1 MTATVSNFNYGAV
14 TPIAAY
20 VLAALGAALGLRC
33 TTRSLRRPHH
43 RARWL
48 ALGAVSFGCGIWTMH
63 FIAMIG
69 FDIEGAAVNYDR
81 NQTLLSLAVV
91 IVCVAAGMFLVG
103 YRGRSPFTLVA
114 AGIITG
120 NGVVT
125 MHGLGMNAIKI
136 DGSLHY
142 DGRIVIFSFVFTI
155 VIATAALWAAVSIH
169 ALWSS
174 MGASLIMGVAVT
186 GMHYIGMTALSVHL
200 GDQAVLQESTSN
212 LRFLMVML
220 VGPLA
225 VLLLASTIVMFDP
238 DMMIAD
244 DDQDTYRAAPASRAT
259 GSSSPAR

>member
-1 MTATVSNFNYGAV
+1 MAATVSNFNYGAV

-20 VLAALGAALGLRC
+20 VMAALGASLGLRC

-48 ALGAVSFGCGIWTMH
+48 ALGSVSFGCGIWAMH

-69 FDIEGAAVNYDR
+69 FDVEEAVVHYDR
-81 NQTLLSLAVV
+81 NQTLLSLVVV
-91 IVCVAAGMFLVG
+91 IACVAVGMFLVG
-103 YRGRSPFTLVA
+103 YRGCSPLVLMT

-120 NGVVT
+120 NGIVT
-125 MHGLGMNAIKI
+125 MNGLGMSAIKI

-142 DGRIVIFSFVFTI
+142 DGRIVILTFVFTI

-186 GMHYIGMTALSVHL
+186 GTHYIGMAALSLQLTGHASI
-200 GDQAVLQESTSN
+200 DQSTSN
-212 LRFLMVML
+212 LKFLMVML
-220 VGPLA
+220 AGPLA
-225 VLLLASTIVMFDP
+225 VLLIASTIVMFDP
-238 DMMIAD
+238 DMMITD
-244 DDQDTYRAAPASRAT
+244 DDPERAAPSPRGT
-259 GSSSPAR
+259 GSAYPTQ